1 MSDTEN
7 KENVNIEDESNKM
20 QIEANRKVKDSIF
33 CSLFRE
39 KENALSLYNAVNRT
53 SYTDPD

>member
-39 KENALSLYNAVNRT
+39 KENALSLYNAVNEK
-53 SYTDPD
+53 S